1 MWKDL
6 QENQD
11 VFGSATPH
19 STHRQVTSPGDV
31 GLGVL
36 QNILQDSYLRR
47 HRMGSEQ
54 RTPTTILI
62 IHSLYPIEKRVRVTQ
77 DTGFKHLRAFVLTK
91 MGDLSGFEW
100 SRTPVKWRWMRST
113 IPPHHHEAALCL
125 AIQTRRY
132 QRCSE
137 SYQPAMDQSWSR
149 SSSSCRN
156 HSELRDSTYRV
167 LSL

>member
-1 MWKDL
+1 MTSPVSKSREVVLTEHMWKDL

-77 DTGFKHLRAFVLTK
+77 DTGFKHLRAFV
-91 MGDLSGFEW
+91 
-100 SRTPVKWRWMRST
+100 RRWEIFRGLNG
-113 IPPHHHEAALCL
+113 AG
-125 AIQTRRY
+125 RR
-132 QRCSE
+132 
-137 SYQPAMDQSWSR
+137 
-149 SSSSCRN
+149 
-156 HSELRDSTYRV
+156 
-167 LSL
+167 